1 MAENMHE
8 GVEIPEE
15 LLERI
20 AGGAL
25 SNTDKFAIAAWVVSC
40 KKQGKTLEQAIQE
53 FNAMVKDWHGN
64 YDEFVNLATE
74 AYANLKI

>member
-15 LLERI
+15 LLEKI

-25 SNTDKFAIAAWVVSC
+25 SDTDKFTIAAWVVSY
-40 KKQGKTLEQAIQE
+40 KKQGKTLEEAIQDL
-53 FNAMVKDWHGN
+53 NAMVKDWHGN

-74 AYANLKI
+74 AYANLK